1 MIIDEINV
9 HIARELGG
17 LDREHRVHVKKLSA
31 GKRILMPGDDA
42 GGYSLA
48 VKHGSA
54 GRRNQA
60 MLANLQ
66 NVYSY
71 AQSQDGVLAIVGK
84 MYKRM
89 DELAAMAMD
98 PTKTDADRALYDKE
112 FQELRET
119 AVRANFEEFN
129 GLRLF
134 RGKLYELV
142 NKGTAINWTD
152 SKAEVDAL
160 DAGDS
165 NNSYYLATITSETE
179 QAEIGLQIGDVG
191 INAWLGGN
199 DTAAEG
205 EWKWTEG
212 PEGLEDGGKGKKFW
226 QGDRNGSPVN
236 DSYENWGSGE
246 PNDHGS
252 GTGTENYLQIS
263 QVLQPD
269 GTRARWND
277 LPDTNTSGNTYQPKG
292 YVLEVDQGDL
302 KVGKDREGKTFGLKN
317 VDFQKYLSS
326 DVISIATIAKA
337 QAATVSMKGIIENIS
352 DSRAISGANLSRISS
367 EIENLRR
374 IGNSYESALSRVE
387 DLDVAC
393 ESGRLAQKS
402 IKLQSSSALL
412 AQANEIMN
420 PNLIQVLLE

>member
-1 MIIDEINV
+1 MISDQINV

-60 MLANLQ
+60 MLTNLQ

-71 AQSQDGVLAIVGK
+71 AQTQDGVLASVGK

-89 DELAAMAMD
+89 DELATMAMD
-98 PTKTDADRALYDKE
+98 PTKTDADRALCDKE

-152 SKAEVDAL
+152 SKAEADAL

-199 DTAAEG
+199 DVTVEG
-205 EWKWTEG
+205 EWRWTEG

-226 QGDRNGSPVN
+226 QGDKNGSAVN
-236 DSYENWGSGE
+236 GSYENWGSGE
-246 PNDHGS
+246 PNNS
-252 GTGTENYLQIS
+252 GDEDFLQIS

-302 KVGKDREGKTFGLKN
+302 EVGKDREGKTFGLKH

-352 DSRAISGANLSRISS
+352 DSRAIVGANLSRISS

-387 DLDVAC
+387 DLDVAG